1 MVSMFEGQIVVVYC
15 IYVLVQTASAPC
27 TPLPDLAVG
36 VLKIIP
42 CDASHRCR
50 LHHNALELL
59 LGVNMLNALLHIEVR
74 IL

>member
-1 MVSMFEGQIVVVYC
+1 MVSMFEGQIVVAYC
-15 IYVLVQTASAPC
+15 IYVLIQTASAPS

-50 LHHNALELL
+50 LQQHNALELL
-59 LGVNMLNALLHIEVR
+59 LLVNMLSALLHN
-74 IL
+74 